1 MTQKWAIL
9 GGGLTGVTLARLLH
23 EKGDDVVVFEKNAKT
38 GGLCISEKRNG
49 FTFDVGGSH
58 IIFSRDT
65 EVLTFMQNVL
75 EENREFRNRNT
86 KIFYKGKYVKY
97 PFENGLSALPK
108 DDLFFCINEYV
119 KNLVAVEKGE
129 VPEPQNFKDW
139 IYYTFGKGIAE
150 CYLVPYNEKIWNYP
164 TDKMSKHWMDGR
176 VPRPPVEDI
185 IKSAVGIET
194 EGYTHQAVFT
204 YPIEGGI
211 EALVRAIEAPVK
223 EFIKTNTEVT
233 KVERNGNGWKI
244 TAGGEVF
251 EADRVVSTL
260 PLQVLIPMLSEIP
273 DEVKKAV
280 ANLHY
285 NSIACIS
292 VGIKGEVP
300 DLPITNTMLHECLT
314 NTIKHGNGSKMV
326 VESILDEKHYTLTCR
341 NNGKTM
347 DIIIENNYEGKLIRE
362 VLQKELGFSSNLIKK
377 LKFSPDGIHVNGQWV
392 TVRYTLKKGD
402 VLSLAVEDKPE
413 DVSPYIIPAQ
423 LELPIIYEDE
433 YVTAVNKPYNMPS
446 HPSQGHR
453 LDTVANALAYHF
465 QPKTYVF
472 RPVNRLDRDTSGCML
487 TANTKDASYKM
498 YSAMVDGKIKK
509 TYVAVLDGVPDERE
523 GRLVS
528 YMHRQAE
535 SIIVREECPPDAPDA
550 KIAVTDYRVVS
561 ENGEKCVVLASP
573 VTGRTHQ
580 IRAHLSSIGH
590 PLLGDGKYGKLD
602 KRFDRTYQALYS
614 YQLTFCFTTEA
625 GCLESLNGRRFQVE
639 QVDFVDTYF
648 PGFKV
653 K

>member
-300 DLPITNTMLHECLT
+300 DISWMYIPEMKWGAFNRLSFPSNFSTQVAPEGCSSILAEITYNEGDDISRMTDSEIIDHTVSGLKEMGLVGDNVVHTAVDRFEYAYVVYDVDYLS
-314 NTIKHGNGSKMV
+314 TIK
-326 VESILDEKHYTLTCR
+326 
-341 NNGKTM
+341 
-347 DIIIENNYEGKLIRE
+347 
-362 VLQKELGFSSNLIKK
+362 
-377 LKFSPDGIHVNGQWV
+377 
-392 TVRYTLKKGD
+392 TV
-402 VLSLAVEDKPE
+402 
-413 DVSPYIIPAQ
+413 Q
-423 LELPIIYEDE
+423 E
-433 YVTAVNKPYNMPS
+433 YFA
-446 HPSQGHR
+446 
-453 LDTVANALAYHF
+453 
-465 QPKTYVF
+465 
-472 RPVNRLDRDTSGCML
+472 TSGLDLVGRFSQFEYINM
-487 TANTKDASYKM
+487 DACIRS
-498 YSAMVDGKIKK
+498 
-509 TYVAVLDGVPDERE
+509 VLNFV
-523 GRLVS
+523 
-528 YMHRQAE
+528 
-535 SIIVREECPPDAPDA
+535 
-550 KIAVTDYRVVS
+550 
-561 ENGEKCVVLASP
+561 EK
-573 VTGRTHQ
+573 Q
-580 IRAHLSSIGH
+580 
-590 PLLGDGKYGKLD
+590 
-602 KRFDRTYQALYS
+602 
-614 YQLTFCFTTEA
+614 
-625 GCLESLNGRRFQVE
+625 
-639 QVDFVDTYF
+639 
-648 PGFKV
+648 
-653 K
+653 